1 MIKDLHNKPFDEGTI
16 TKLEI
21 FERYA
26 EAWLPVF
33 ITGGYKNI
41 CIFDFFAGTGYDLNN
56 IPGSSIRLL
65 KQVEKFTSNIKE
77 KKSKIH
83 LYLNEYDEEKFKK
96 LKQSCETYIADKED
110 LKENVEIS
118 YYNKDFAELFEQ
130 VLPNIKQYPSLV
142 YLDQNGIKFSSD
154 NYFLELANS
163 KQVDFLYYI
172 SSSYFWRFGN
182 IKEFKMSIEIDMEKA
197 KANPY
202 KYIHKSIFEQLKQKL
217 PKDTKTSLYPFSI
230 KKDSGIYG
238 IIFGTNHILAAD
250 KFLSIAWKKN
260 PINGEA
266 NFDIDNDEYKSQPS
280 LFPDMRL
287 KTKIELFS
295 ELLEEKINNKKLGNN
310 KNVYDFTIS
319 QGHISEHAIVVV
331 KNMKKDGKISYNG
344 QPLINYDKVYKE
356 KKIISYE
363 VLI

>member
-1 MIKDLHNKPFDEGTI
+1 MIKNLHAEPFDEGTI

-33 ITGGYKNI
+33 ITRGDKNI
-41 CIFDFFAGTGYDLNN
+41 YIFDFFAGTGYDLNN
-56 IPGSSIRLL
+56 ISGSSIRLL
-65 KQVEKFTSNIKE
+65 KQIENFIHNIKE

-83 LYLNEYDEEKFKK
+83 LYLNEYDEEKFQK
-96 LKQSCETYIADKED
+96 LKDSCETYLLNKNE
-110 LKENVEIS
+110 LKESVEIS
-118 YYNKDFAELFEQ
+118 YCNSDFAELFEQ
-130 VLPNIKQYPSLV
+130 VLPSIKQYPSLV
-142 YLDQNGIKFSSD
+142 YLDQNGIKYSSD

-172 SSSYFWRFGN
+172 SSSYFWRFGS

-230 KKDSGIYG
+230 KKGSGIYG
-238 IIFGTNHILAAD
+238 IIFGTSHILAAD

-280 LFPDMRL
+280 LFPDIKP
-287 KTKIELFS
+287 KTKIEIFS
-295 ELLEEKINNKKLGNN
+295 ELLKGKINNKELKNN
-310 KNVYDFTIS
+310 KDVYDFTIS
-319 QGHISEHAIVVV
+319 RGHISDHAVAVV
-331 KNMKKDGKISYNG
+331 KNMKTGGKISYNG

-356 KKIISYE
+356 KRIIFYE
-363 VLI
+363 VLP